1 MRVTIKEHDEWHA
14 PINLIRLRAVSV
26 PPVLSLFVAGDISI
40 RALSEKLMEHEAE
53 ARGSSRVDIVV
64 GGRTLRSQR

>member
-1 MRVTIKEHDEWHA
+1 MPSPGGRYRSHYYL
-14 PINLIRLRAVSV
+14 LIV